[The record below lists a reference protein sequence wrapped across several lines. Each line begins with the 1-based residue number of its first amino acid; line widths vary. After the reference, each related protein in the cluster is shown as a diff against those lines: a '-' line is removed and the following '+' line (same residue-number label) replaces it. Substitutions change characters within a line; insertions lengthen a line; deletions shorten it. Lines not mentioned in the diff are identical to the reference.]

1 MIFHK
6 IEDWCFRWIASSAK
20 SSLNLCPHQHHQL
33 LKKIL
38 VNGFENKNISK
49 HWTPPQV
56 WPNLV
61 SLKVTRICAMH
72 LQQTMARVMIDMNR
86 NKTIFF
92 WEMQLLFCF
101 RDGPQSKLWN
111 GGHAVCQ
118 IWATLK
124 IKNKLDKMFK
134 INYKNLHGIWTAD
147 LWVWLYWGWI
157 WRQVSFLKR

>member
-1 MIFHK
+1 MVGWVTTNLKGISKMREMIFHK

-92 WEMQLLFCF
+92 WEMQLAATIVLF
-101 RDGPQSKLWN
+101 SW
-111 GGHAVCQ
+111 
-118 IWATLK
+118 
-124 IKNKLDKMFK
+124 
-134 INYKNLHGIWTAD
+134 WTAKQIVEWRTCRLPD
-147 LWVWLYWGWI
+147 LSHS
-157 WRQVSFLKR
+157 QNKK